1 MSTEH
6 NASSAEHEA
15 GEIPPQ
21 EAAELAVPADY
32 QASGS
37 WWLAPLFGLLGG
49 LVLVVTSLTI
59 YHRHFAYKPMQ
70 LGVVDVSLIVEAK
83 RDIVHAMLA
92 KPDVSDAERQNA
104 LDLLV
109 KVEPELRRVLDEVR
123 TECECEL
130 LVKAAALTSDR
141 LPDYTGEV
149 AHRLQV
155 TEDAVNRAREAIQK
169 AMTQA
174 GSALPPPTVK

>member
-1 MSTEH
+1 MSTE
-6 NASSAEHEA
+6 N
-15 GEIPPQ
+15 PT
-21 EAAELAVPADY
+21 PADPVADIAPEEPAKLPEPTDN
-32 QASGS
+32 QPSSS
-37 WWLAPLFGLLGG
+37 WWLAPLFALLGG
-49 LVLVVTSLTI
+49 LVLAVTSLTI

-92 KPDVSDAERQNA
+92 KPDVSDAERQKA

-109 KVEPELRRVLDEVR
+109 KVEPELRAVIDEIR
-123 TECECEL
+123 AECGCEL

-155 TEDAVNRAREAIQK
+155 TEEAVKRAREAIQN
-169 AMTQA
+169 AMAQA
-174 GSALPPPTVK
+174 GGAAVPPTAK